1 VSAHAID
8 EVLASY
14 PQRYQPVAEAES
26 LGGAGGLS
34 GARLWRYRSPEGV
47 LVLRAWP
54 PQGHGRAPL
63 EQIHR
68 WLSLAVGLG
77 FIPAP
82 IPDRAGRT
90 LQEHDGRFW
99 ELAPW
104 MAGTADPSRPP
115 SPARLRSAFVA
126 LAALHQRLST
136 ERRQGVSAGLGH
148 RYHTVVQLLQGGLDA
163 LEQAIGLSSETGE
176 AACRDAAVRWAAL
189 ARIVAPRLRE
199 PLHKAA
205 GRVVTLQPCLR
216 DARPEHFLFEG
227 DRLSGLVDF
236 GAMGI
241 DCVAG
246 DLARL
251 MGEWLDGDPTA
262 RSEALA
268 AYEQVRPLDAAENA
282 LIGAFESSSALL
294 IGEHWIRW
302 HFVEGRRFDDPRAVT
317 QGIARGVERLD
328 RLASQGQ
335 RGLPTWSL
343 PP

>member
-1 VSAHAID
+1 M
-8 EVLASY
+8 
-14 PQRYQPVAEAES
+14 
-26 LGGAGGLS
+26 
-34 GARLWRYRSPEGV
+34 
-47 LVLRAWP
+47 VLRAWP
-54 PQGHGRAPL
+54 PHGPGRAHV

-68 WLSLAVGLG
+68 WLALVSGLE
-77 FIPAP
+77 FIPVP

-90 LQEHDGRFW
+90 LQEQGGRFW
-99 ELAPW
+99 ELTPW
-104 MAGTADPSRPP
+104 MAGTTDPSRPP
-115 SPARLRSAFVA
+115 SPGRLRSAFVA

-136 ERRQGVSAGLGH
+136 ERRQGVSSGLGN
-148 RYHTVVQLLQGGLDA
+148 RYHALVQLLQGGLDT
-163 LEQAIGLSSETGE
+163 LEQAIGVSSGTGE
-176 AACRDAAVRWAAL
+176 AACRDAAMRWAGL
-189 ARIVAPRLRE
+189 TRLVAPGLRE
-199 PLHKAA
+199 PLQKAA
-205 GRVVTLQPCLR
+205 GRVVRLQPCLR

-227 DRLSGLVDF
+227 DYLSGLVDF

-268 AYEQVRPLDAAENA
+268 AYERVRPLDPAENA

-294 IGEHWIRW
+294 IGERWIRW
-302 HFVEGRRFDDPRAVT
+302 HFVEGRRFDDPQAVT
-317 QGIARGVERLD
+317 QGIIRGLERLE

-335 RGLPTWSL
+335 PGLPTWSL